1 MLLTELEKTIL
12 ISLYAL
18 TQSLKSKSLSEG
30 ELLSKFPVRQRK
42 AVKKYLQELVR
53 KKLLKRETDK
63 RKILMYKIT
72 DRAVSEAT
80 KIIISGARLRF

>member
-18 TQSLKSKSLSEG
+18 TQSSRVKAMTEE
-30 ELLSKFPVRQRK
+30 ELLGKFPVRQRR

-53 KKLLKRETDK
+53 KKLLRKEADK
-63 RKILMYKIT
+63 RKTVTYRIT
-72 DRAVSEAT
+72 DRAIGEAT